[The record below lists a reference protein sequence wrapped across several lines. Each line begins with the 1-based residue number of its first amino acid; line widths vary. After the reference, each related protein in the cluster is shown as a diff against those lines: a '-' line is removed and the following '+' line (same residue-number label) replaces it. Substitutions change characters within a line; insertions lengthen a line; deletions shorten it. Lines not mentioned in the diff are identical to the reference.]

1 MSAREVPV
9 NLRASFGVTSMAGSW
24 GSVKASP
31 ISTESGTPQSN
42 RGPTASAHIV
52 RQRGNDA
59 SKWQERFLMGGNGL
73 HDHISIGSSA
83 AILAQAGA
91 SWDAD
96 RDVRNGVGPLCAQ
109 FATQRRGSLLGWGQS
124 GLRLH
129 LLSGG
134 AACKTIS
141 SVHAA

>member
-1 MSAREVPV
+1 
-9 NLRASFGVTSMAGSW
+9 
-24 GSVKASP
+24 
-31 ISTESGTPQSN
+31 
-42 RGPTASAHIV
+42 
-52 RQRGNDA
+52 
-59 SKWQERFLMGGNGL
+59 MGGNGL
-73 HDHISIGSSA
+73 HDHITKGTIA
-83 AILAQAGA
+83 TTFAQAGA

>member
-1 MSAREVPV
+1 
-9 NLRASFGVTSMAGSW
+9 MAGSW

-31 ISTESGTPQSN
+31 ISTENGTPQSN

-109 FATQRRGSLLGWGQS
+109 FATQRRGPFLGGGQS
-124 GLRLH
+124 GFRLQ
-129 LLSGG
+129 LLTSS
-134 AACKTIS
+134 AACKAIS
-141 SVHAA
+141 SVHAACVPKYTAIA